1 MKRYKQKTIQIPIEI
16 QSDQQGE
23 VYLVYY
29 IGGDEGGG
37 NDVELEGPKAGEK
50 DTHIPA
56 LS

>member
-23 VYLVYY
+23 VYLVHY